1 MSSVLIIG
9 AGPAGLAIAA
19 ALRNEGVDFDLI
31 DREGQLGGAYM
42 RMPERLML
50 ASPARHINLP
60 DFPLE
65 ASGEFVSAR
74 DYLSYLNDYARHF
87 GIEPT
92 RGDVVGIARDNDGF
106 RVTFANKGIA
116 EQHYR
121 TVVVATGCFGQPRW
135 PEIDGLPEPGEAV
148 LHSSRWP
155 GAEAFKGTRV
165 LVIGCAISGVEIAED
180 CARAGVEVLVSSRKG
195 KVRMLSPTFL
205 GRHFLDW
212 WVWAERLPRWVFGPV
227 CARGLQSP
235 GIDLGY
241 RDFRRRGFIAEVGGV
256 ERFENFT
263 AVLADGQKETVDA
276 IVCATGYRHE
286 VPFLP
291 EEVAREAGGHPA
303 ARHNESVNWPGLF
316 FMGFPCARGVDSQY
330 LRGMARD
337 APRLARRIREQFS

>member
-1 MSSVLIIG
+1 MTRTPRDNAPAESSRAAEPQVNVGDVAYLRVTKVNDIG
-9 AGPAGLAIAA
+9 AFLNWGRPKDLLLPFGEQ
-19 ALRNEGVDFDLI
+19 RFRPDEG
-31 DREGQLGGAYM
+31 
-42 RMPERLML
+42 
-50 ASPARHINLP
+50 
-60 DFPLE
+60 
-65 ASGEFVSAR
+65 
-74 DYLSYLNDYARHF
+74 
-87 GIEPT
+87 
-92 RGDVVGIARDNDGF
+92 
-106 RVTFANKGIA
+106 K
-116 EQHYR
+116 
-121 TVVVATGCFGQPRW
+121 
-135 PEIDGLPEPGEAV
+135 
-148 LHSSRWP
+148 
-155 GAEAFKGTRV
+155 RV

-180 CARAGVEVLVSSRKG
+180 CAQAGVEVMVSSRKG
-195 KVRMLSPTFL
+195 KVRMLPPTFL

-227 CARGLQSP
+227 CARGLRSP

-241 RDFRRRGFIAEVGGV
+241 RDFRRRRLIAEVGGV

-337 APRLARRIREQFS
+337 APRLARRIRDRLS

>member
-1 MSSVLIIG
+1 
-9 AGPAGLAIAA
+9 
-19 ALRNEGVDFDLI
+19 
-31 DREGQLGGAYM
+31 
-42 RMPERLML
+42 ML
-50 ASPARHINLP
+50 ASPVRHISLP
-60 DFPLE
+60 GFPLE
-65 ASGEFVSAR
+65 ASHGFVSAR
-74 DYLSYLNDYARHF
+74 EYLSYLNDYAGHF
-87 GIEPT
+87 SINPT
-92 RGDVVGIARDNDGF
+92 QGEVTGYAKDNDRF
-106 RVTFANKGIA
+106 RVTFANKGMA
-116 EQHYR
+116 EQYYQ

-135 PEIDGLPEPGEAV
+135 PEIDGLPEPEEAV

-155 GAEAFKGTRV
+155 GAKAFKGKRV

-180 CARAGVEVLVSSRKG
+180 CAQAGVEVMVSSRKG

-227 CARGLQSP
+227 CARGLRSP

-241 RDFRRRGFIAEVGGV
+241 RDFRRRRLIAEVGGV

-263 AVLADGQKETVDA
+263 AVLADGREETVDA
-276 IVCATGYRHE
+276 IVCATGYRHK

-291 EEVAREAGGHPA
+291 REVALEPGGHPA

-337 APRLARRIREQFS
+337 APRLARRIRDRLS